1 MKIEKVAVSLAVSL
15 FFLMVLCVV
24 SSLAASE
31 LEIVTLSTKPD
42 MVSGDDVLVQINVP
56 HTVPIQ
62 QVRVTLNG
70 SDVTNAFVLHSYDNH
85 RPPRG
90 GGGTMLGLLHGLTEG
105 PNTIMAYGPGKA
117 NGQLSIRN
125 YPITGPIFSGPH
137 QIPFVCT
144 TVVNGLGEPI
154 DPDCSA
160 LTKVEYFY
168 RSTQT
173 SSFKPL
179 VDLNSRPADLAQTT
193 TIDGEIVDYIV
204 RVEGGTINRHVYRIA
219 ILYDPQ
225 KPFHDP
231 WSADGRMRGRE
242 WNRKLLYYFGGGCGV
257 QYFQGRSTDAT
268 VVLIDD
274 ALRLGYAVAHASNN
288 RSGNNC
294 NDVLSAET
302 AMMVKEYFIE
312 NYGLPKYTVGL
323 GGSGGA
329 FQQRLIAHNYPSLL
343 DGLTLQLPFPDVTT
357 MDERGLDCSLL
368 ENYYAS
374 TASGPFTWTPEK
386 QAAVNGY
393 ALSATG
399 SNACKALHPTLG
411 LYKIN
416 PTLGWDSLVPTYL
429 RYDPVTN
436 PGGARKTKWDNMVN
450 IYGID
455 PVTGFA
461 RATFDNTGI
470 QYGLKALND
479 GVISKEEFLDLNE
492 TIGGYDIDG
501 NYVPQRSVG
510 NLKGLQIEYETGRVV
525 TGGSLRVPMIEVR
538 RYLDTQANVHDRVWT
553 FAMKERLIRDNGHAD
568 NLVAWTLDPSL
579 TENAYVRLAL
589 LGMDE
594 WLENLKASG
603 SGAPYADKVVE
614 TKPHSLVDTCWN
626 ATGEKIEEPA
636 VYSAPSECNSLFPP
650 HLMPRMVAGGPLAND
665 VMKCK
670 LKTIDWGEYTVSF
683 TPEEKIRLGQIFPQG
698 VCDWSASGVGQKPFA
713 GPWQSFGP

>member
-1 MKIEKVAVSLAVSL
+1 
-15 FFLMVLCVV
+15 
-24 SSLAASE
+24 
-31 LEIVTLSTKPD
+31 
-42 MVSGDDVLVQINVP
+42 
-56 HTVPIQ
+56 
-62 QVRVTLNG
+62 
-70 SDVTNAFVLHSYDNH
+70 
-85 RPPRG
+85 
-90 GGGTMLGLLHGLTEG
+90 
-105 PNTIMAYGPGKA
+105 
-117 NGQLSIRN
+117 
-125 YPITGPIFSGPH
+125 
-137 QIPFVCT
+137 
-144 TVVNGLGEPI
+144 
-154 DPDCSA
+154 
-160 LTKVEYFY
+160 
-168 RSTQT
+168 
-173 SSFKPL
+173 
-179 VDLNSRPADLAQTT
+179 
-193 TIDGEIVDYIV
+193 
-204 RVEGGTINRHVYRIA
+204 
-219 ILYDPQ
+219 
-225 KPFHDP
+225 
-231 WSADGRMRGRE
+231 
-242 WNRKLLYYFGGGCGV
+242 
-257 QYFQGRSTDAT
+257 
-268 VVLIDD
+268 
-274 ALRLGYAVAHASNN
+274 
-288 RSGNNC
+288 
-294 NDVLSAET
+294 
-302 AMMVKEYFIE
+302 
-312 NYGLPKYTVGL
+312 
-323 GGSGGA
+323 
-329 FQQRLIAHNYPSLL
+329 
-343 DGLTLQLPFPDVTT
+343 
-357 MDERGLDCSLL
+357 
-368 ENYYAS
+368 
-374 TASGPFTWTPEK
+374 
-386 QAAVNGY
+386 
-393 ALSATG
+393 
-399 SNACKALHPTLG
+399 
-411 LYKIN
+411 
-416 PTLGWDSLVPTYL
+416 
-429 RYDPVTN
+429 
-436 PGGARKTKWDNMVN
+436 MVN